1 MPKKKVKNNF
11 FLYLRFIGYT
21 YFISAINLKN
31 SLALISEP
39 VFAKRQLFNDI
50 YLALI

>member
-1 MPKKKVKNNF
+1 MEKGLKQPLFVYKIHW
-11 FLYLRFIGYT
+11 L
-21 YFISAINLKN
+21 YFISTTNLQN